1 MNQDYN
7 RLCQVLGYH
16 FKQPDHLTTALT
28 HRSVGTPHNERL
40 EFLGDALLNCITA
53 KMLYERFPS
62 AREGQ
67 LTRLRAN
74 LVKRDTLVKIAQRL
88 ELGKYLRLGDG
99 EIKSGG
105 AKRTSTLADAVEAII
120 GAIYLDSDMK
130 TCQAVI
136 LPIWQESLSKLSL
149 EKIKDPKTR
158 LQEYLQERQQTLPI
172 YRVLSTSGTPHEQ
185 HFEVECRVPF
195 LKEPTYGSGHSRRR
209 AEQSAAAK
217 VLSILNVIK

>member
-1 MNQDYN
+1 LSQDYN
-7 RLCQVLGYH
+7 RLCQALGYH
-16 FKQPDHLTTALT
+16 FKQFEHLTTALT
-28 HRSVGTPHNERL
+28 HRSAGTPHNERL

-53 KMLYERFPS
+53 KILYERFPT

-74 LVKRDTLVKIAQRL
+74 LVKRDTLVKVAQYL
-88 ELGKYLRLGDG
+88 DLGEFLCLGDG
-99 EIKSGG
+99 EVKSGG
-105 AKRTSTLADAVEAII
+105 EKRTSTLSDAVEAII
-120 GAIYLDSDMK
+120 GAIYLDSDIE
-130 TCQAVI
+130 TCQAIV
-136 LPIWQESLSKLSL
+136 LQLWQEPLSKLSL

-158 LQEYLQERQQTLPI
+158 LQEFLQSKQQTLPI
-172 YRVLSTSGTPHEQ
+172 YRVLSVSGTDHEQ

-195 LKEPTYGSGHSRRR
+195 LDEPIYGSGHSRRR

>member
-1 MNQDYN
+1 MSQNYN
-7 RLCQVLGYH
+7 RLCQALGYD
-16 FKQPDHLTTALT
+16 FKQQDHLITALT
-28 HRSVGTPHNERL
+28 HRSAGTPNNERL

-53 KMLYERFPS
+53 KILYERFPT

-74 LVKRDTLVKIAQRL
+74 LVKRDTLVKVAQHL
-88 ELGKYLRLGDG
+88 ELGNFLLLGEG

-105 AKRTSTLADAVEAII
+105 ERRTSTLADAVEAII
-120 GAIYLDSDMK
+120 GAIYLDSDIK

-136 LPIWQESLSKLSL
+136 LQLWQEPVSKLSL

-158 LQEYLQERQQTLPI
+158 LQEFLQSKQQTLPI
-172 YRVLSTSGTPHEQ
+172 YRILSVNGTPHEQ
-185 HFEVECRVPF
+185 HFEVECRIAYLDKPI
-195 LKEPTYGSGHSRRR
+195 YGSGHSRRR

-217 VLSILNVIK
+217 VLSILDVIK